1 MMLSVNVEIDPSSN
15 RRTTSM
21 NSKWNEKLN
30 QVTENTLIVGMDIA
44 KSTHYACFVDER
56 GRVLEK
62 AFAVHQ
68 SREGFEALYQNVL
81 RAMKVHEKTDVIVG
95 IEPTGHYWMNLAY
108 FLDSYGIPLVM
119 VNPLHVKRSKE
130 LDDNLQTKND
140 KKDAVVIARLMKD
153 GRFSYPRIL
162 KDIEA
167 ELRIGSTLR
176 SKLTEDLSS
185 IKNRI
190 IRWLDRYFP
199 EFTQVY
205 PTFGKMAFATL
216 EKTPLPQDIVGKT
229 AEELVFLYRQVEGMR
244 APQLP
249 KAKLLV
255 DVATQSIGLTE
266 GSQMARFEIATLI
279 RQYRLLEE
287 EIEVVNSQLAELAK
301 STEEYVYLS
310 SVPGLGDA
318 TIVDLLSE
326 VGSFSHYEDPR
337 QLIKLAGLTLRE
349 NSSGQHQGRKRISK
363 RGRKRLRNVLFKVI
377 VPLIRHNEAFKRLH
391 EYYTTRQQ
399 NPLRGK
405 QSMVVLCGKLL
416 KVLHGICK
424 KKVHFDERHMMNDLH
439 CLAVA
444 A

>member
-1 MMLSVNVEIDPSSN
+1 M
-15 RRTTSM
+15 
-21 NSKWNEKLN
+21 
-30 QVTENTLIVGMDIA
+30 
-44 KSTHYACFVDER
+44 
-56 GRVLEK
+56 
-62 AFAVHQ
+62 
-68 SREGFEALYQNVL
+68 
-81 RAMKVHEKTDVIVG
+81 
-95 IEPTGHYWMNLAY
+95 
-108 FLDSYGIPLVM
+108 
-119 VNPLHVKRSKE
+119 
-130 LDDNLQTKND
+130 QTKND

-153 GRFSYPRIL
+153 GRFNYPRIL

-199 EFTQVY
+199 EITQVY

-216 EKTPLPQDIVGKT
+216 EKTPLPKDIVGKT

-244 APQLP
+244 VPQLP
-249 KAKLLV
+249 KAKLLI
-255 DVATQSIGLTE
+255 DAAANSIGLTE

-287 EIEVVNSQLAELAK
+287 EIEEVNSHLAELAK
-301 STEEYVYLS
+301 STEEYIYLS
-310 SVPGLGDA
+310 SVPGLRDA

-326 VGSFSHYEDPR
+326 VGSFSLYEDPR

-349 NSSGQHQGRKRISK
+349 NSSGQHKGRKHISK
-363 RGRKRLRNVLFKVI
+363 RGRKRLRNILFKVI
-377 VPLIRHNEAFKRLH
+377 VPLIRHNEGFKRLH

-416 KVLHGICK
+416 KVLHGICR
-424 KKVHFDERHMMNDLH
+424 KKVNFNERHMMNDLH
-439 CLAVA
+439 CLAVVA
-444 A
+444 

>member
-1 MMLSVNVEIDPSSN
+1 
-15 RRTTSM
+15 M

-81 RAMKVHEKTDVIVG
+81 RAMKAHGKTDVIVG

-279 RQYRLLEE
+279 RQYRLLEG
-287 EIEVVNSQLAELAK
+287 EIEVVNSQLAEFAK

-439 CLAVA
+439 CLAA
-444 A
+444 AA

>member
-1 MMLSVNVEIDPSSN
+1 
-15 RRTTSM
+15 M

-81 RAMKVHEKTDVIVG
+81 RAMKIHEKTDVIVG
-95 IEPTGHYWMNLAY
+95 IEHTGHYWMNLAY

-130 LDDNLQTKND
+130 LDDKLQTKND

-185 IKNRI
+185 IKHRI

-205 PTFGKMAFATL
+205 PTLGKMAFASL
-216 EKTPLPQDIVGKT
+216 EKTPLPQDIIGKT
-229 AEELVFLYRQVEGMR
+229 AEELVFIYRQVEGMR
-244 APQLP
+244 TPQLP
-249 KAKLLV
+249 KAKLLIE
-255 DVATQSIGLTE
+255 VATNSIGLTE

-279 RQYRLLEE
+279 RQYRLLKE
-287 EIEVVNSQLAELAK
+287 EIEVVNSHLAELAK
-301 STEEYVYLS
+301 STEEYIYLS

-349 NSSGQHQGRKRISK
+349 NSSGQHKGRKHISK
-363 RGRKRLRNVLFKVI
+363 RGRKRLRNILFKVI

-399 NPLRGK
+399 NPLQGK

-424 KKVHFDERHMMNDLH
+424 KKVHFDERCMMNDLH
-439 CLAVA
+439 CLAAVA
-444 A
+444 

>member
-1 MMLSVNVEIDPSSN
+1 
-15 RRTTSM
+15 M

-81 RAMKVHEKTDVIVG
+81 RAMKAHGKTDVIVG

-255 DVATQSIGLTE
+255 DVANQSIGLTE

-287 EIEVVNSQLAELAK
+287 EIEEVNSHLAELAK

-310 SVPGLGDA
+310 SVPGIGDA

-349 NSSGQHQGRKRISK
+349 NSSGQHQGRKQISK

>member
-1 MMLSVNVEIDPSSN
+1 
-15 RRTTSM
+15 
-21 NSKWNEKLN
+21 
-30 QVTENTLIVGMDIA
+30 
-44 KSTHYACFVDER
+44 
-56 GRVLEK
+56 
-62 AFAVHQ
+62 
-68 SREGFEALYQNVL
+68 
-81 RAMKVHEKTDVIVG
+81 MKVHEKTDVIVG

-216 EKTPLPQDIVGKT
+216 EKTPLPQDIIGKT

-255 DVATQSIGLTE
+255 DVANQSIGLTE

-326 VGSFSHYEDPR
+326 VGSFSHYENPR

-349 NSSGQHQGRKRISK
+349 NSSGQHQGRKQISK

-439 CLAVA
+439 CLAA
-444 A
+444 AA

>member
-1 MMLSVNVEIDPSSN
+1 
-15 RRTTSM
+15 M
-21 NSKWNEKLN
+21 NFKANEKLN
-30 QVTENTLIVGMDIA
+30 QVTENTLVVGMDIA
-44 KSTHYACFVDER
+44 KTVHYACFVDER
-56 GRVLEK
+56 GRVIEK

-68 SREGFEALYQNVL
+68 SRKGFEAFYQKI
-81 RAMKVHEKTDVIVG
+81 RQAMKETKKTEVIIG

-108 FLDSYGIPLVM
+108 FLDQYGVPLVM

-130 LDDNLQTKND
+130 LDDNLPTKND
-140 KKDAVVIARLMKD
+140 KKDALVIARLMKD
-153 GRFSYPRIL
+153 GRFSYPRLL
-162 KDIEA
+162 KDVEA

-176 SKLTEDLSS
+176 SKLTEDLAS

-205 PTFGKMAFATL
+205 PSFGKMALATL
-216 EKTPLPQDIVGKT
+216 EMTPLPQDIEGKT

-249 KAKLLV
+249 KAKLLIEA
-255 DVATQSIGLTE
+255 ATSSIGLTE
-266 GSQMARFEIATLI
+266 GLQMAQHEIATLL
-279 RQYRLLEE
+279 RQYRLLEA
-287 EIEVVNSQLAELAK
+287 EIESVNSQLAEMAKATQEYEFLA
-301 STEEYVYLS
+301 

-326 VGSFSHYEDPR
+326 VGSFSLYENPR

-349 NSSGQHQGRKRISK
+349 TSSGQHKGQKHISK
-363 RGRKRLRNVLFKVI
+363 RGRKRLRMVLFKVM
-377 VPLIRHNEAFKRLH
+377 VPLIRHNEAFKQLH
-391 EYYTTRQQ
+391 EYYTTRPL

-424 KKVHFDERHMMNDLH
+424 KRVRFEARYMMQDLH
-439 CLAVA
+439 CLGVA

>member
-1 MMLSVNVEIDPSSN
+1 
-15 RRTTSM
+15 M
-21 NSKWNEKLN
+21 NSKWNDKLN

-44 KSTHYACFVDER
+44 KGTHYACFVDER

-68 SREGFEALYQNVL
+68 SRQGFEALYQNVL

-185 IKNRI
+185 LKNRI

-287 EIEVVNSQLAELAK
+287 EIEVVNSQLAEFAK

-439 CLAVA
+439 CLAKA

>member
-1 MMLSVNVEIDPSSN
+1 
-15 RRTTSM
+15 M

-216 EKTPLPQDIVGKT
+216 EKTPLPQDIIGKT

-255 DVATQSIGLTE
+255 DVANQSIGLTE

-287 EIEVVNSQLAELAK
+287 EIEVVNSHLAELAK

-349 NSSGQHQGRKRISK
+349 NSSGQHKGRKHISK

-439 CLAVA
+439 CLAA
-444 A
+444 AA

>member
-1 MMLSVNVEIDPSSN
+1 
-15 RRTTSM
+15 M
-21 NSKWNEKLN
+21 NSKWNDKLN

-185 IKNRI
+185 LKNRI

>member
-1 MMLSVNVEIDPSSN
+1 
-15 RRTTSM
+15 
-21 NSKWNEKLN
+21 
-30 QVTENTLIVGMDIA
+30 MDIA
-44 KSTHYACFVDER
+44 KTVHYACFVDER
-56 GRVLEK
+56 GRVIEK

-68 SREGFEALYQNVL
+68 SRKGFEAFYQKI
-81 RAMKVHEKTDVIVG
+81 RQAMKETKKTEVIIG

-108 FLDSYGIPLVM
+108 FLDQYGVPLVM

-130 LDDNLQTKND
+130 LDDNLPTKND
-140 KKDAVVIARLMKD
+140 KKDALVIARLMKD
-153 GRFSYPRIL
+153 SRFSYPRLL
-162 KDIEA
+162 KDVEA

-176 SKLTEDLSS
+176 SKLTEDLAS

-205 PTFGKMAFATL
+205 PSFGKMALATL
-216 EKTPLPQDIVGKT
+216 ETTPLPQDIEGKT

-249 KAKLLV
+249 KAKLLIEA
-255 DVATQSIGLTE
+255 ATSSIGLTE
-266 GSQMARFEIATLI
+266 GLQMAQHEIATLL
-279 RQYRLLEE
+279 RQYRLLEA
-287 EIEVVNSQLAELAK
+287 EIESLNSQLAEMAKATQEYEFLA
-301 STEEYVYLS
+301 

-326 VGSFSHYEDPR
+326 VGSFSLYENPR

-349 NSSGQHQGRKRISK
+349 TSSGQHKGQKHISK
-363 RGRKRLRNVLFKVI
+363 RGRKRLRMVLFKVM
-377 VPLIRHNEAFKRLH
+377 VLLIRHNEAFKKLH
-391 EYYTTRQQ
+391 EYYTTRPL

-424 KKVHFDERHMMNDLH
+424 KRVRFEARYMMQDLN
-439 CLAVA
+439 CLGVA

>member
-1 MMLSVNVEIDPSSN
+1 
-15 RRTTSM
+15 M

-81 RAMKVHEKTDVIVG
+81 RAMKVHGKTDVIVG

-185 IKNRI
+185 LKNRI

-255 DVATQSIGLTE
+255 DVANQSIGLTE

-287 EIEVVNSQLAELAK
+287 EIEEVNSQLAELAK

-349 NSSGQHQGRKRISK
+349 NSSGQHKGRKQISK

-439 CLAVA
+439 CLAA
-444 A
+444 AA

>member
-1 MMLSVNVEIDPSSN
+1 
-15 RRTTSM
+15 M

-62 AFAVHQ
+62 AFAVRQ
-68 SREGFEALYQNVL
+68 SKEGFEAFYQNIL
-81 RAMKVHEKTDVIVG
+81 DAMKVHEKTDVIVG

-162 KDIEA
+162 KNIEA

-176 SKLTEDLSS
+176 SKLTEDLASL
-185 IKNRI
+185 KNRI

-199 EFTQVY
+199 EFTKVY

-216 EKTPLPQDIVGKT
+216 EKTPLPQDIIGKT

-249 KAKLLV
+249 KARLLV

-287 EIEVVNSQLAELAK
+287 EIKEVNSQLAELAK
-301 STEEYVYLS
+301 TTEEYVYLS

-349 NSSGQHQGRKRISK
+349 NSSGQHQGRKQISK

-424 KKVHFDERHMMNDLH
+424 KNVHFDERHMMNDLH
-439 CLAVA
+439 CLATA

>member
-1 MMLSVNVEIDPSSN
+1 
-15 RRTTSM
+15 M

-81 RAMKVHEKTDVIVG
+81 RAMKAHGKTDVIVG

-255 DVATQSIGLTE
+255 DVANQSIGLTE

-287 EIEVVNSQLAELAK
+287 EIEEVNSHLAELAK

-310 SVPGLGDA
+310 SVPGIGDA

-349 NSSGQHQGRKRISK
+349 NSSGQHQGRKQISK

-424 KKVHFDERHMMNDLH
+424 KKVQFDERHMMKDLH
-439 CLAVA
+439 CLSMA

>member
-1 MMLSVNVEIDPSSN
+1 MMLSVNDEIDPSSKQEGY
-15 RRTTSM
+15 SM
-21 NSKWNEKLN
+21 NSKLNEKLN

-44 KSTHYACFVDER
+44 KRKHYASFVDER
-56 GRVLEK
+56 GRVLKK
-62 AFAVHQ
+62 AFAVQQ
-68 SREGFEALYQNVL
+68 SKEGFETFYQNIL
-81 RAMKVHEKTDVIVG
+81 HAMKAYEKNDVIVG

-119 VNPLHVKRSKE
+119 VNPLHVKKAKE

-167 ELRIGSTLR
+167 ELRNGSTLR

-190 IRWLDRYFP
+190 VRWLDRYFP

-216 EKTPLPQDIVGKT
+216 EKTPLPQDIVGKS

-249 KAKLLV
+249 KAKLLIN
-255 DVATQSIGLTE
+255 VATHSIGITE

-287 EIEVVNSQLAELAK
+287 EIEVLNNQLAELAK
-301 STEEYVYLS
+301 STEEYIYLS

-318 TIVDLLSE
+318 TIVDLISE
-326 VGSFSHYEDPR
+326 IGSFSHYEDPR

-349 NSSGQHQGRKRISK
+349 NSSGQHKGRKHISK
-363 RGRKRLRNVLFKVI
+363 RGRKRLRNILFKVI
-377 VPLIRHNEAFKRLH
+377 VPLIRHNAAFKRLH

-424 KKVHFDERHMMNDLH
+424 KKTHFDQRHMMNDLH
-439 CLAVA
+439 CLTVA

>member
-1 MMLSVNVEIDPSSN
+1 
-15 RRTTSM
+15 
-21 NSKWNEKLN
+21 
-30 QVTENTLIVGMDIA
+30 
-44 KSTHYACFVDER
+44 
-56 GRVLEK
+56 
-62 AFAVHQ
+62 
-68 SREGFEALYQNVL
+68 
-81 RAMKVHEKTDVIVG
+81 
-95 IEPTGHYWMNLAY
+95 
-108 FLDSYGIPLVM
+108 
-119 VNPLHVKRSKE
+119 
-130 LDDNLQTKND
+130 
-140 KKDAVVIARLMKD
+140 
-153 GRFSYPRIL
+153 
-162 KDIEA
+162 
-167 ELRIGSTLR
+167 
-176 SKLTEDLSS
+176 
-185 IKNRI
+185 
-190 IRWLDRYFP
+190 
-199 EFTQVY
+199 
-205 PTFGKMAFATL
+205 MAFATL

-255 DVATQSIGLTE
+255 DVAIESIGLTE

-439 CLAVA
+439 CLAA
-444 A
+444 AA

>member
-1 MMLSVNVEIDPSSN
+1 
-15 RRTTSM
+15 M

-266 GSQMARFEIATLI
+266 GPQMARFEIATLI

-287 EIEVVNSQLAELAK
+287 EIEVVNSHLAELAK

-310 SVPGLGDA
+310 SVPGIGDA

-349 NSSGQHQGRKRISK
+349 NSSGQHQGRKQISK

-424 KKVHFDERHMMNDLH
+424 KKVHFDERHMMTDLH
-439 CLAVA
+439 CLSA
-444 A
+444 AA